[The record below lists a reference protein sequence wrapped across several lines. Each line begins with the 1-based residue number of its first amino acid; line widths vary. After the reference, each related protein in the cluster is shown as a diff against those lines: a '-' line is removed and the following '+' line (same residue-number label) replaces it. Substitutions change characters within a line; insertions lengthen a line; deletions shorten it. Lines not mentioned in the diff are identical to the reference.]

1 MNIQEVS
8 VFAKRNEWKVD
19 HGKETSFLFC
29 KDGDIVDYEP
39 KGDDENETNQVCVYR
54 NNDFVMDGPCEP
66 LGVKIILMG
75 LDADR
80 KTGSGISSET
90 IAEFNSIE
98 VDDVLSR
105 SLGGENKL
113 YGVKRITQDHSGEAA
128 LDVYR
133 IGSSPVFVTLVRL
146 TDFSRE
152 GWEKTEMKVK
162 KK

>member
-8 VFAKRNEWKVD
+8 VFAKRNGWKVD

-80 KTGSGISSET
+80 KTGSGIPSEVV
-90 IAEFNSIE
+90 AEFNSIE
-98 VDDVLSR
+98 VDDVLSCSKSR
-105 SLGGENKL
+105 ENEL
-113 YGVKRITQDHSGEAA
+113 YGVKGITKDHFGEPA
-128 LDVYR
+128 LDVYS
-133 IGSSPVFVTLVRL
+133 IGSSQIFFTLVRL